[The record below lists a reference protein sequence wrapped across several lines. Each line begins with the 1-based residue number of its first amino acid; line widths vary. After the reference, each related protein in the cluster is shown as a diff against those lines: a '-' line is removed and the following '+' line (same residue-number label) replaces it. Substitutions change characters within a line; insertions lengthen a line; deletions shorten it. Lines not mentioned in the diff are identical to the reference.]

1 MTAFYKSRPL
11 LWRAIL
17 ALLFAFTYLFVEAH
31 AAPVKKAPKSSK
43 SKPAATYDHSKFD
56 RLLTT
61 AVANG
66 RVDYGKFKD
75 NADFKAYL
83 TGLEGASPSSLGTDE
98 ALAFWVNAYNALVI
112 KNVLDNPGMR
122 RPTDVAGFFD
132 KKKFKVAGKM
142 YTLNDI
148 ENNVI
153 RKQFKE
159 PLIHFGL
166 VCAARSCPPLLKN
179 AYNGANVRSKL
190 AQNASAYLASQYNRY
205 DAKTNT
211 LTLSKIFEWYKE
223 DFGGDA
229 GLRTFV
235 KKYGTKQMKD
245 GLAASPNATI
255 KYMEYDWTINSR

>member
-11 LWRAIL
+11 LWRALL
-17 ALLFAFTYLFVEAH
+17 ALLFAITYLFVEAH
-31 AAPVKKAPKSSK
+31 AAPVKTAPKSSK
-43 SKPAATYDHSKFD
+43 TKQAGTFDHSKFD
-56 RLLTT
+56 RLLAA

-66 RVDYGKFKD
+66 RVDYSKFKN

-83 TGLEGASPSSLGTDE
+83 ASIETASPSSLGNDE

-122 RPTDVAGFFD
+122 RPTDVQGFFD
-132 KKKFKVAGKM
+132 AKKFKAAGKM
-142 YTLNDI
+142 LTLNDI

-166 VCAARSCPPLLKN
+166 VCAARSCPPLLSS
-179 AYNGANVRSKL
+179 AYKGSNVKAKL
-190 AQNASAYLASQYNRY
+190 AQNATAYLASQYNRY

-211 LTLSKIFEWYKE
+211 LTLSKIFEWYKG

-229 GLRTFV
+229 GIRTFV

-255 KYMEYDWTINSR
+255 KYMEYDWAINSK